1 MFESFYGLRTDPFR
15 LTPDHHFSFNHEQF
29 SRAKAYID
37 YALVRGEGFVMITG
51 NPGTGKTTLVGD
63 LQARLLTT
71 ETTTATINCTQL
83 DAEAL
88 LFICAYEFG
97 LQVQSNQKAVL
108 LRELMIFFRREQQS
122 GRRVLLIIDEAQD
135 LSVQALEELRLLTN
149 LQGGGRPLLQIILL
163 GQTSLRDLI
172 RRPEMLQVHQRIVAA
187 MHLQPLKPQ
196 ETVAYVRHRLETA
209 GWTGDPVFQPG
220 VVTAIYAYSEGIPRL
235 INQYCSRLLLR
246 GFSLDLHE
254 LTKNDAQEVLH
265 ELQEEGL
272 VEVPRL
278 DADQAESTSDTPWS
292 EIDKGLAVTQPPE
305 PPEHPEPP
313 VAPNIHDD
321 QTHQEPAAPLTP
333 TLALETESPDIREQP
348 ETVFEVDPVPVEDAA
363 RYLRFTAQ
371 PTSRPPN
378 DTPTDTDTNAPET
391 LYAPYPDRKTEPK
404 KIRSKL
410 FRTMSITIIML
421 LLLATSFFGGMV
433 MTDDELRQKVVAFSI
448 STYGTAVASIT
459 AAIQS
464 LLEWLQQ
471 LNPNL

>member
-51 NPGTGKTTLVGD
+51 NPGTGKTTLIAD

-122 GRRVLLIIDEAQD
+122 SRRVLLIIDEAQD

-196 ETVAYVRHRLETA
+196 ETVAYVRYRLETA
-209 GWTGDPVFQPG
+209 GWSGDPVFEPG
-220 VVTAIYAYSEGIPRL
+220 VVRAIYAYSEGIPRL

-246 GFSLDLHE
+246 GFSLDRHE
-254 LTKNDAQEVLH
+254 LTQHDAQEVLR

-292 EIDKGLAVTQPPE
+292 EIDKGLAVIKPPK
-305 PPEHPEPP
+305 PPEPP
-313 VAPNIHDD
+313 VAPIIQDS

-333 TLALETESPDIREQP
+333 TLALETESPDISEQP
-348 ETVFEVDPVPVEDAA
+348 EVGFKVETVPVEDAA

-371 PTSRPPN
+371 PTSTLPN
-378 DTPTDTDTNAPET
+378 DAPADTDTNDPETT
-391 LYAPYPDRKTEPK
+391 LYAPHQNLNAEPQTPP
-404 KIRSKL
+404 SKPL
-410 FRTMSITIIML
+410 RVIVIVLIMIVL
-421 LLLATSFFGGMV
+421 LTTSFLGGMV
-433 MTDDELRQKVVAFSI
+433 MTDDELRQKVITASV
-448 STYGTAVASIT
+448 STYEIVIAST
-459 AAIQS
+459 SAAIQS
-464 LLEWLQQ
+464 LLEWLKQI
-471 LNPNL
+471 NPNL